1 MIIFPRLRN
10 ILARNMMR
18 ERLIISFFLLS
29 FLAAWT
35 PVRAHQGVIHADG
48 VEVHYRSETL
58 LVGPDQRFRVT
69 LAHLPDLPLT
79 GQNVQFLV
87 RLEETLAEADPLL
100 GGETPLVPEF
110 FQVKLEGEGGSSLPL
125 EVQQEDGEA
134 GVFRFDH
141 VFARSGEWKL
151 FFEFEDANKIKGS
164 GGLIIPLEAAPV
176 NWPLLLFQGMIIVTS
191 LGLVIQRFRSPTGG
205 SALLFAVMTLSIGAT
220 TLLLADNFWPSS
232 DLGTLEVEALLA
244 PPEEPPGVEDWVRTP
259 EELLE
264 ELLEEPQFVSEAR
277 MFVGTVRHATNRIIQ
292 IRSPLPGTVVFK
304 NGVPQ
309 IGDWVKSG
317 QVLGTIQNQFNVHDY
332 SHLLNMR
339 WEIMKTVMEAS
350 EKQVQAKAV
359 YQRAASLLDLGVI
372 SRREFELKE
381 VEFNQADA
389 TLKGTQE
396 RLNLHD
402 TQLRRSDL
410 HETQLL
416 SPLNGYISRATYSA
430 GQVIYEDDPIFE
442 IVDPSVVWVEV
453 FALPQDVAQMG
464 TESEVTLH
472 SPVLQQTFRGQ
483 LVEVRPDVEDES
495 KALRVLYEVNNPDLW
510 LKPGMLLDVYHTAED
525 EKTQQASQPTTLE
538 AGN

>member
-1 MIIFPRLRN
+1 MV
-10 ILARNMMR
+10 R
-18 ERLIISFFLLS
+18 EKLIIPFFLLS
-29 FLAAWT
+29 FMATWT
-35 PVRAHQGVIHADG
+35 PVWAHEGVIHVDG
-48 VEVHYRSETL
+48 VEVHYRLETL
-58 LVGPDQRFRVT
+58 TVGPDQRFRVT
-69 LAHLPDLPLT
+69 LVRLPDVPLT

-100 GGETPLVPEF
+100 GGEAPLMPEF
-110 FQVKLEGEGGSSLPL
+110 FQVRLEGEGGSSLPL

-134 GVFRFDH
+134 GIFRFDH

-164 GGLIIPLEAAPV
+164 GELIIPLEAAPV
-176 NWPLLLFQGMIIVTS
+176 NWPLLLFQGMIILTS
-191 LGLVIQRFRSPTGG
+191 LGLVVQRFRSPTGG
-205 SALLFAVMTLSIGAT
+205 SPVLFAVIILSIGAT
-220 TLLLADNFWPSS
+220 TLLQAPNFWPSS

-244 PPEEPPGVEDWVRTP
+244 PPEESPGVEDWVQTP
-259 EELLE
+259 E
-264 ELLEEPQFVSEAR
+264 ELLEEPQFVSEAP
-277 MFVGTVRHATNRIIQ
+277 MFVGTVRHATNRITQ
-292 IRSPLPGTVVFK
+292 VRSPLPGTVIFK

-317 QVLGTIQNQFNVHDY
+317 QVLGTIQNQFIVHDY
-332 SHLLNMR
+332 SHLLNQR
-339 WEIMKTVMEAS
+339 WEILKMVMEAS
-350 EKQVQAKAV
+350 EKQVQAEAA

-381 VEFNQADA
+381 VEFNQADT
-389 TLKGTQE
+389 TLKKAQE

-416 SPLNGYISRATYSA
+416 SPIDGYISRATYSA

-453 FALPQDVAQMG
+453 FALPQHIAQMEA
-464 TESEVTLH
+464 ESEVTLH
-472 SPVLQQTFRGQ
+472 STVLKQTFRGQ
-483 LVEVRPDVEDES
+483 LVKVRPDVEAES
-495 KALRVLYEVNNPDLW
+495 KALRVLYEVKNPDLW
-510 LKPGMLLDVYHTAED
+510 LKPGMLLNVE
-525 EKTQQASQPTTLE
+525 TQQASQPTKLE

>member
-1 MIIFPRLRN
+1 MV
-10 ILARNMMR
+10 R
-18 ERLIISFFLLS
+18 EKLIIPFLLLS
-29 FLAAWT
+29 FMATWT
-35 PVRAHQGVIHADG
+35 PVWAHEGVIHVDG
-48 VEVHYRSETL
+48 VEVHYRLETL
-58 LVGPDQRFRVT
+58 TVGPDQRFRVT
-69 LAHLPDLPLT
+69 LVRLPDVPLT

-100 GGETPLVPEF
+100 GGEAPLMPEF
-110 FQVKLEGEGGSSLPL
+110 FQVRLEGEGGSSLPL

-134 GVFRFDH
+134 GIFRFDH

-164 GGLIIPLEAAPV
+164 GELIIPLEAAPV
-176 NWPLLLFQGMIIVTS
+176 NWPLLLFQGMIILTS
-191 LGLVIQRFRSPTGG
+191 LGLVVQRFRSPTGG
-205 SALLFAVMTLSIGAT
+205 SPVLFAVIILSIGAT
-220 TLLLADNFWPSS
+220 TLLQAPNFWPSS

-244 PPEEPPGVEDWVRTP
+244 PPEESPGVEDWVQTP
-259 EELLE
+259 E
-264 ELLEEPQFVSEAR
+264 ELLEEPQFVSEAP
-277 MFVGTVRHATNRIIQ
+277 MFVGTVRHATNRITQ
-292 IRSPLPGTVVFK
+292 VRSPFPGTVIFK

-317 QVLGTIQNQFNVHDY
+317 QVLGTIQNQFIVRDY
-332 SHLLNMR
+332 SHLLNQR
-339 WEIMKTVMEAS
+339 WEILKMVMEAS
-350 EKQVQAKAV
+350 EKQVQAEAA

-381 VEFNQADA
+381 VEFNQADT
-389 TLKGTQE
+389 TLKKEQE

-416 SPLNGYISRATYSA
+416 SPIDGYISRATYSA

-453 FALPQDVAQMG
+453 FALPQHIAQMEA
-464 TESEVTLH
+464 ESEVTLH
-472 SPVLQQTFRGQ
+472 STVLKQTFRGQ
-483 LVEVRPDVEDES
+483 LVKVRPDVEAES
-495 KALRVLYEVNNPDLW
+495 KALRVLYEVKNPDLW
-510 LKPGMLLDVYHTAED
+510 LKPGMLLNVE
-525 EKTQQASQPTTLE
+525 TQQASQPTKLE